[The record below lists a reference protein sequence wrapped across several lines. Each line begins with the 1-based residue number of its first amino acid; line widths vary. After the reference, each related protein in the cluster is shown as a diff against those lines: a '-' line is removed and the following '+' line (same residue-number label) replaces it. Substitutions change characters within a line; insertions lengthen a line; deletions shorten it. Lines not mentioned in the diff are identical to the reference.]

1 MAFGSDTA
9 KTEQPTGKRLSE
21 ARGKGSIAFS
31 PDLNNAASLLFGFV
45 LLYSMGTCI
54 YNSIYKTTELSLGN
68 LICKDLTPD
77 SLLNLIMSQVYEL
90 MKVLLPVF
98 GGLMLIGLATSYLQI
113 GFMFNF
119 GLLKPNLSKLNI
131 VSGIKNLFS
140 AKSLT
145 KLVFSVLK
153 LLVVGG
159 VAFLFIKR
167 EFYHANIID
176 IIDLSLIEIF
186 AMCLKL
192 MYGLALRVSGALFIL
207 AILDFFYQKWQYKR
221 NLRMTKDEVKEERK
235 QMEGD
240 PLIKSKIRSIQRQMA
255 MKRMMASIP
264 TADVVVTNPTH
275 YAVALKYDGAVM
287 KAPTVV
293 AKGADLI
300 AKRIKEIA
308 KKHKIPL
315 VEDKPLAQTLYKTVE
330 IGREI
335 PQKLY
340 YAVAKVL
347 SYVYQLKKGNQ
358 RV

>member
-1 MAFGSDTA
+1 MAFGSDTE

-45 LLYSMGTCI
+45 LLYAMGIST
-54 YNSIYKTTELSLGN
+54 YNGIYKTMKSSLGH
-68 LICKDLTPD
+68 LVCKDFTPE
-77 SLLNLIMSQVYEL
+77 LLVNIFISQVYEL
-90 MKVLLPVF
+90 VKILSPIL
-98 GGLMLIGLATSYLQI
+98 GGLLLIGLATSYLQV

-131 VSGIKNLFS
+131 LSGVKNLFS
-140 AKSLT
+140 TRLLI
-145 KLVFSVLK
+145 KLIFSVLK

-159 VAFLFIKR
+159 VAFFFIKK
-167 EFYHANIID
+167 EFCHANLTD
-176 IIDLSLIEIF
+176 IIDLSLLEIF
-186 AMCLKL
+186 GMCIKL
-192 MYGLALRVSGALFIL
+192 MYGLALRVSVALFIL

-221 NLRMTKDEVKEERK
+221 NLRMTKNEVKEERK
-235 QMEGD
+235 QQEGD
-240 PLIKSKIRSIQRQMA
+240 PIIKAKIRSIQRQMA

-264 TADVVVTNPTH
+264 KSDVVVTNPTH

-300 AKRIKEIA
+300 AKRIKEVA

-347 SYVYQLKKGNQ
+347 SYVYQLKKGNKG
-358 RV
+358 V